1 MFRVAQ
7 LGHDLQPFAVVY
19 RPTNGTGEQTWRF
32 FETFADADLYRQRA
46 MAAEDSGMYVCNGC
60 LKSFRS
66 ASNISRH
73 VAGCEGAR

>member
-1 MFRVAQ
+1 MFRVAN
-7 LGHDLQPFAVVY
+7 LNHELQPFAVMH
-19 RPTNGTGEQTWRF
+19 RSPNQTRERIWRF

-46 MAAEDSGMYVCNGC
+46 MAAENSGMYICNGC

-73 VAGCEGAR
+73 VTGCEGAE